1 MNTLL
6 CLLFLIF
13 TLAPAHAAILNKFPV
28 DYNDNTYGQAD
39 RCAQSVINAGSC
51 PTPNFQSTPNPGA
64 ITITSAPS
72 LPVSEGTHAIQH
84 IAKPGQIAGFWN
96 PCWLFG
102 SNLTGLPSCD
112 RSESEIAIPYTPD
125 ADEWYGFSVR
135 IDSATQYTH
144 NASFND
150 FNGQVIFQAHQ
161 LGGSCGSG
169 FGPRLVIWFSNHTGS
184 LVWNAHVDAQNNTGT
199 SCPNVN
205 LATRTDLPLGAAVL
219 DQWENFV
226 IHARWSTS
234 NGLLQIWRN
243 GTGTTGGTPTVT
255 FTGIN
260 SFNNFNQTDV
270 KWGVYQSWWIAN
282 TAGHIPPAGEKSIVY
297 HDNIKV
303 GNSASNFAEV
313 NPAPSAAPLPNP
325 PSNVAVQVH

>member
-28 DYNDNTYGQAD
+28 DYNDNTYGQANT
-39 RCAQSVINAGSC
+39 CPPKATLPNICVPPFFQSV
-51 PTPNFQSTPNPGA
+51 PNPGA

-96 PCWLFG
+96 PCYVFG
-102 SNLTGLPSCD
+102 ADLTGDAGCD

-125 ADEWYGFSVR
+125 AEEWYGFSVR

-150 FNGQVIFQAHQ
+150 FNGQVVFQAHQ
-161 LGGSCGSG
+161 LGGACQSG
-169 FGPRLVIWFSNHTGS
+169 FGPRFVIWFSNHTPTGS

-205 LATRTDLPLGAAVL
+205 LATRTDLPLGAAAL
-219 DQWENFV
+219 DQWEHFV
-226 IHARWSTS
+226 IHARWSTT
-234 NGLLQIWRN
+234 NGLLEIWRN
-243 GTGTTGGTPTVT
+243 GTGPTGGTPTRT
-255 FTGIN
+255 YTGIN
-260 SFNNFNQTDV
+260 SFNGHNQTDV
-270 KWGVYQSWWIAN
+270 KWGVYQSWW
-282 TAGHIPPAGEKSIVY
+282 AGHNPPAGEKSIVY

-303 GNSASNFAEV
+303 GNAASNFAEV

>member
-1 MNTLL
+1 
-6 CLLFLIF
+6 
-13 TLAPAHAAILNKFPV
+13 
-28 DYNDNTYGQAD
+28 
-39 RCAQSVINAGSC
+39 
-51 PTPNFQSTPNPGA
+51 
-64 ITITSAPS
+64 
-72 LPVSEGTHAIQH
+72 
-84 IAKPGQIAGFWN
+84 
-96 PCWLFG
+96 
-102 SNLTGLPSCD
+102 
-112 RSESEIAIPYTPD
+112 
-125 ADEWYGFSVR
+125 
-135 IDSATQYTH
+135 
-144 NASFND
+144 
-150 FNGQVIFQAHQ
+150 
-161 LGGSCGSG
+161 
-169 FGPRLVIWFSNHTGS
+169 
-184 LVWNAHVDAQNNTGT
+184 
-199 SCPNVN
+199 
-205 LATRTDLPLGAAVL
+205 
-219 DQWENFV
+219 V